1 LEYKQKL
8 AEYIKEIQKNSF
20 YSELPEFN
28 VSYVKPDSLTYIPWK
43 TEEFIEKYFSN
54 GGRLLIRL
62 VQKFE
67 EERNKIEKP
76 FE

>member
-1 LEYKQKL
+1 MGVSP
-8 AEYIKEIQKNSF
+8 IQKNSF

-28 VSYVKPDSLTYIPWK
+28 VNNVKQDSLFYMPYN
-43 TEEFIEKYFSN
+43 TEEFIKEYFSD

-67 EERNKIEKP
+67 EERNEIEKP